1 MSSTLSIYVGEAATP
16 QLNGGDGTPG
26 RSVAGHMW
34 LGLDASDLRTAK
46 SIGFAPLKHGSFQGD
61 GMVVRDDSFNYFGP
75 NVHRIDI
82 EVTDAQREA
91 ILKFAENPKAYG
103 FDMRYQGVS
112 NSCIDFAWKALDVA
126 GINPTHTEGR
136 ILPAD
141 NLPELRKLAQDMKNS
156 PVQQALLRAEHVQ
169 EVGPRRASESQA
181 PLSLLDTSGDKGA
194 PELAKAFRDLP
205 RAVALQRHP
214 ELERTYHAQ
223 DAARAYAEKLTPKGG
238 PQANETFMKQVNSQL
253 ERQLQD
259 FGPSLTDPRRQA
271 QTQAHHEMKP
281 LAPFHEPP
289 IERGFVRSH

>member
-34 LGLDASDLRTAK
+34 LGLDASDLRSAK
-46 SIGFAPLKHGSFQGD
+46 SMGFAPLKHGSFQGD

-82 EVTDAQREA
+82 EVTDAQREN

-136 ILPAD
+136 ILPTD
-141 NLPELRKLAQDMKNS
+141 NLPELQKLAQDMKNS
-156 PVQQALLRAEHVQ
+156 PVQQGLLQTERAQ
-169 EVGPRRASESQA
+169 DMGPRRASETQV
-181 PLSLLDTSGDKGA
+181 PLALEATSGGTGS
-194 PELAKAFRDLP
+194 PELANAFRDLP
-205 RAVALQRHP
+205 KDLALQRYP
-214 ELERTYHAQ
+214 ELQRAYQAQ
-223 DAARAYAEKLTPKGG
+223 DAARTYAEKLTPKGVTLTS
-238 PQANETFMKQVNSQL
+238 ETFMKQVNGQL
-253 ERQLQD
+253 ERQLHD

-271 QTQAHHEMKP
+271 QAQAHQEMKP
-281 LAPFHEPP
+281 LAPVHEPTFH
-289 IERGFVRSH
+289 RGYVRSH